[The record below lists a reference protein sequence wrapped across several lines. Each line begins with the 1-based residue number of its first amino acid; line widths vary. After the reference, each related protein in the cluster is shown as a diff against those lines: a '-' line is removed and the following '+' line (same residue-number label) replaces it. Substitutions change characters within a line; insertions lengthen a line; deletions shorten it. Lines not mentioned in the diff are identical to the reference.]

1 MYNSLGER
9 KIMPDIFTSPH
20 EKKQEQKPAEQ
31 PVKKQTEEQQ
41 EQQRKQQETAAEEH
55 NILVQKEAKSNPQHP
70 AQDLLQNSK
79 NNISLLSHYCEKPQG
94 LHFVNQEENEEI
106 VLFLRRHFATNIPW
120 ILITFMLLLLPIAVF
135 ALFNASNFTLFS
147 IPTSLIIVLLGF
159 YYLIVFNYA
168 LLNFITW
175 FYDIGIVSKKRLID
189 LDANN
194 ILHHHWAETELGDV
208 VDVSVTQQG
217 FFQSF
222 FNYGNVHIQTE
233 AVKANFEFVAAPK
246 PATASDII
254 SDLKAV
260 ITGGEK
266 HNE

>member
-1 MYNSLGER
+1 
-9 KIMPDIFTSPH
+9 MPDIFTSPQ
-20 EKKQEQKPAEQ
+20 EKKEEQKTTEQ
-31 PVKKQTEEQQ
+31 PVKKTSGQQ
-41 EQQRKQQETAAEEH
+41 ESVPQEPQQQQQMQKQETASEEH
-55 NILVQKEAKSNPQHP
+55 NLLVQKEAKSDPKHP
-70 AQDLLQNSK
+70 AKEILQHGR
-79 NNISLLSHYCEKPQG
+79 NNVSLLSHYCEKPVG
-94 LHFVNQEENEEI
+94 LHFVNQEKDEEI

-120 ILITFMLLLLPIAVF
+120 IIITFLLLFFPLVVYG
-135 ALFNASNFTLFS
+135 LFEVSNFTLFS
-147 IPTSLIIVLLGF
+147 IPTSLIIVLTGF

-175 FYDIGIVSKKRLID
+175 FYDMGIVSKKRLID

-194 ILHHHWAETELGDV
+194 ILHHHWAETEIADV

-246 PATASDII
+246 PATVSDII

-260 ITGGEK
+260 ITRGGK
-266 HNE
+266 DNE